1 MDVVQLL
8 EHVIKK
14 HIVIVILVHLD
25 IVRVAVMVIVA
36 PLQRVVGVEQL
47 REVVIVVRV
56 IVKPIHAVRDV
67 IQTEAV
73 HMGVRHIIPVV
84 GVQVVSLLR
93 QIHVRE

>member
-14 HIVIVILVHLD
+14 HIVIVIHVRAD
-25 IVRVAVMVIVA
+25 IVRVVVMDIGV
-36 PLQRVVGVEQL
+36 PLQRNVVVERHQ
-47 REVVIVVRV
+47 EHVMIARV
-56 IVKPIHAVRDV
+56 IVRRTPVAPDV

>member
-1 MDVVQLL
+1 MVAVQLL

-14 HIVIVILVHLD
+14 HIVIVIHVRAD

-56 IVKPIHAVRDV
+56 IVRPIHAVRDV
-67 IQTEAV
+67 IQT
-73 HMGVRHIIPVV
+73 
-84 GVQVVSLLR
+84 
-93 QIHVRE
+93 